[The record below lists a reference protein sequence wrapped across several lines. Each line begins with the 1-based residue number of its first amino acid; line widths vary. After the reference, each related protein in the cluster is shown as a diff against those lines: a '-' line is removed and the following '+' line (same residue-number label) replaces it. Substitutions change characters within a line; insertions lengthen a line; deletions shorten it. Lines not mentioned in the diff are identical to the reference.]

1 MAVQP
6 AIPRKTLHNELVAL
20 LRNMIIE
27 GELSPGSRIAESRL
41 CDHFGVS
48 RTPLREALKVLS
60 AEGLVSLLPNKGAR
74 VVLVT
79 HKEMEEIVTVLGT
92 LAALAGELACAHAHA
107 DDVAHIKSMHT
118 RLIECYRCGDKQSY
132 GELNSSIHEAI
143 FAAAGNKTLSEA
155 HNILQMRLRSLY
167 SFAPKAPPRWADAVE
182 DHEEMMMAL
191 EARDG
196 VRFADLAR
204 RHTGHKM
211 DMMFI
216 ALETLVARADAK
228 VSRTAGLPA
237 V

>member
-27 GELSPGSRIAESRL
+27 GELGPGSRIAESRL
-41 CDHFGVS
+41 CEHFGVS

-79 HKEMEEIVTVLGT
+79 RKEMEEIVAVLGT
-92 LAALAGELACAHAHA
+92 LAALAGELACANAQA
-107 DDVAHIKSMHT
+107 DDLARIKSMHIK
-118 RLIECYRCGDKQSY
+118 LIECYRSGDKQSH
-132 GELNSSIHEAI
+132 GELNSSFHEAI
-143 FAAAGNKTLSEA
+143 FAVAGNKTLGEA
-155 HNILQMRLRSLY
+155 NNLLQMRLRSLY
-167 SFAPKAPPRWADAVE
+167 SVTPRVPPRWADAVQE
-182 DHEEMMMAL
+182 HEEMMMAL

-196 VRFADLAR
+196 VRFAGLAR
-204 RHTGHKM
+204 RHMGHKM
-211 DMMFI
+211 EMMSI
-216 ALETLVARADAK
+216 ALDTLMARADANL
-228 VSRTAGLPA
+228 SRTASLPA